1 MKTVR
6 NVKEWTDQGWLYRMV
21 RIVGKKHLGYNVA
34 IPKQEM
40 HYRDVVAWRLRSA
53 RRELALAVAAEKN
66 LPGFT

>member
-6 NVKEWTDQGWLYRMV
+6 NVKEWTDQGWLYSMT
-21 RIVGKKHLGYNVA
+21 RIVGKKCLAHHVA
-34 IPKQEM
+34 IPKQKM

-53 RRELALAVAAEKN
+53 RRELAHAVADERN